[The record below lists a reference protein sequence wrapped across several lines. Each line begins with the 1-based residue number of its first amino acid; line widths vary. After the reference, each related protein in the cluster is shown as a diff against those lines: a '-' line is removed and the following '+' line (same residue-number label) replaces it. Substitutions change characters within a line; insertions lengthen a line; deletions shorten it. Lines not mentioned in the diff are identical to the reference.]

1 MLASQCLI
9 SEARYFSVR
18 SLMRALDYFRFHN
31 KYSIVCE
38 AFCALSKRRQALYTR
53 SCFLNVMFS
62 R

>member
-31 KYSIVCE
+31 KYSIV
-38 AFCALSKRRQALYTR
+38 
-53 SCFLNVMFS
+53 
-62 R
+62 